1 MQKLTPKQAAFCQEY
16 VLDLNATQAAIRAG
30 YSKKTANEQGAQ
42 QLVKL
47 SVQGEIRR
55 LLDERTRRVEVDAD
69 FVVGAL
75 VENVQRS
82 MQAVGVLDSEGNPIG
97 QYRYNGAVANKAL
110 ELLGRHFGMFIDKHE
125 IERSQQPDAIFIAK
139 LLAQA
144 EKRTCVIDAEYIEN
158 VANGQNL
165 ES

>member
-1 MQKLTPKQAAFCQEY
+1 MQKLTPKQTAFCQEY

-30 YSKKTANEQGAQ
+30 YSQKTANEQGTQ

-47 SVQGEIRR
+47 SVQSEVKR
-55 LLDERTRRVEVDAD
+55 LLDERARRVEVDAD
-69 FVVGAL
+69 FVVRAL

-82 MQAVGVLDSEGNPIG
+82 MQAVAMLDSDGNPIG
-97 QYRYNGAVANKAL
+97 EYRYNGAVANKAL
-110 ELLGRHFGMFIDKHE
+110 ELLGRHLGMFIDKHE

-144 EKRTCVIDAEYIEN
+144 EKRTCVIDAEYIDR
-158 VANGQNL
+158 VANGQGP
-165 ES
+165 

>member
-1 MQKLTPKQAAFCQEY
+1 MQKLTPKQTAFCQEY

-30 YSKKTANEQGAQ
+30 YSKKTANEQGARALAKVSVGTQ
-42 QLVKL
+42 VK
-47 SVQGEIRR
+47 R

-69 FVVGAL
+69 FVVRTL

-82 MQAVGVLDSEGNPIG
+82 MQAVGVLDNEGNPIG

-110 ELLGRHFGMFIDKHE
+110 ELLGRHLGMFIDKHE
-125 IERSQQPDAIFIAK
+125 VEHSQRLDAIFIAK

-144 EKRTCVIDAEYIEN
+144 EKRTCVIDAEYIEKA
-158 VANGQNL
+158 ANGQDL
-165 ES
+165 